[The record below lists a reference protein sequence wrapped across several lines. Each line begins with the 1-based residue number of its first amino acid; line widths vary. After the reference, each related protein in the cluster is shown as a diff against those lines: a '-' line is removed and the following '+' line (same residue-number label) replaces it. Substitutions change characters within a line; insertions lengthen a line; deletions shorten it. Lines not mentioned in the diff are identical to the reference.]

1 MRFPQIVYQT
11 ALTTIL
17 LAITSELTEALR
29 DVRVRVPHAV
39 RRSEKAILKCF
50 YDIEDDSLYSVKWYK
65 GRREFYRYTPKETP
79 PMKVF
84 HFPGVKV
91 RRVSSNESQVVLDAV
106 TMATSGKYSCE
117 VSADAPSFHTLIAA
131 AELEVIETPHNAPF
145 ISGIR
150 PRYRVGDILRG
161 NCTSRHSR
169 PAANLTWTVNN
180 EEVNPSL
187 VRHHKILRDA
197 RNDMETA
204 IVGIH
209 FVVTDQ
215 HFDNGK
221 LKLRCSA
228 QLHDIYWK
236 TTEKIVLEADL
247 FPKHGSVANGNH
259 VNPDDFYDQYALHE
273 DHSQNK
279 KNSYL
284 TQFQDFLFYHFVPS
298 GEEDDG
304 TEGGLGDGGAAWRGA
319 GSSSSRSS
327 QSRWMVGG
335 SLMAVLSWTLARQ
348 LVSPLQAVMTKA
360 GGAACNASG
369 RCTIRRTRPL
379 GMRVIVTKQKQR
391 QRQRQKQQ
399 EEKSCL
405 RVSKCSW
412 KGCGCG
418 CGCGWGCSIGIGRT
432 NSRCIR
438 QLT

>member
-1 MRFPQIVYQT
+1 IV
-11 ALTTIL
+11 L
-17 LAITSELTEALR
+17 LCISEVSSALR

-39 RRSEKAILKCF
+39 RRGEKAVLKCF

-91 RRVSSNESQVVLDAV
+91 RRPASNESQVVLDAV
-106 TMATSGKYSCE
+106 TMPTSGKYSCE

-145 ISGIR
+145 ITGIR

-180 EEVNPSL
+180 EEVNPSH
-187 VRHHKILRDA
+187 VRHHKILRDT
-197 RNDMETA
+197 RNEMETA

-215 HFDNGK
+215 HFVDGK

-228 QLHDIYWK
+228 QLHDVYWK
-236 TTEKIVLEADL
+236 TTEKTILEVD
-247 FPKHGSVANGNH
+247 PWSKNGGANGNR
-259 VNPDDFYDQYALHE
+259 VSADEVYDQYTLHE
-273 DHSQNK
+273 DEQFHSK

-284 TQFQDFLFYHFVPS
+284 TQLQDFLFHFVPS

-304 TEGGLGDGGAAWRGA
+304 VDGLEDGGAAWRGVGS
-319 GSSSSRSS
+319 GSSSI
-327 QSRWMVGG
+327 QSVAFSGATATAT
-335 SLMAVLSWTLARQ
+335 LLAILSWSLARQ
-348 LVSPLQAVMTKA
+348 LVSHLVA
-360 GGAACNASG
+360 
-369 RCTIRRTRPL
+369 I
-379 GMRVIVTKQKQR
+379 
-391 QRQRQKQQ
+391 
-399 EEKSCL
+399 
-405 RVSKCSW
+405 
-412 KGCGCG
+412 
-418 CGCGWGCSIGIGRT
+418 
-432 NSRCIR
+432 
-438 QLT
+438 

>member
-1 MRFPQIVYQT
+1 MASFMVLESFY
-11 ALTTIL
+11 IL
-17 LAITSELTEALR
+17 YE
-29 DVRVRVPHAV
+29 
-39 RRSEKAILKCF
+39 
-50 YDIEDDSLYSVKWYK
+50 
-65 GRREFYRYTPKETP
+65 
-79 PMKVF
+79 
-84 HFPGVKV
+84 
-91 RRVSSNESQVVLDAV
+91 
-106 TMATSGKYSCE
+106 
-117 VSADAPSFHTLIAA
+117 
-131 AELEVIETPHNAPF
+131 NARIF
-145 ISGIR
+145 
-150 PRYRVGDILRG
+150 
-161 NCTSRHSR
+161 
-169 PAANLTWTVNN
+169 W
-180 EEVNPSL
+180 
-187 VRHHKILRDA
+187 
-197 RNDMETA
+197 
-204 IVGIH
+204 
-209 FVVTDQ
+209 
-215 HFDNGK
+215 
-221 LKLRCSA
+221 LKLHKFACS
-228 QLHDIYWK
+228 QM
-236 TTEKIVLEADL
+236 EKVPEYIEYMACI
-247 FPKHGSVANGNH
+247 SVCIS
-259 VNPDDFYDQYALHE
+259 FYFSL
-273 DHSQNK
+273 
-279 KNSYL
+279 
-284 TQFQDFLFYHFVPS
+284 DFLFYHFVPS

-418 CGCGWGCSIGIGRT
+418 CGWGCSIGIGRT

>member
-1 MRFPQIVYQT
+1 M
-11 ALTTIL
+11 
-17 LAITSELTEALR
+17 
-29 DVRVRVPHAV
+29 
-39 RRSEKAILKCF
+39 LKCF

-65 GRREFYRYTPKETP
+65 GRREFYRFTPKETP

-91 RRVSSNESQVVLDAV
+91 RRSSSNESQVVLDAV
-106 TMATSGKYSCE
+106 TMQTSGKYSCE

-145 ISGIR
+145 INGIR

-180 EEVNPSL
+180 EEVNPSH
-187 VRHHKILRDA
+187 VRHHKILRDI
-197 RNDMETA
+197 RNDMETS

-228 QLHDIYWK
+228 QLHDVYWK
-236 TTEKIVLEADL
+236 TTEKTILEADP
-247 FPKHGSVANGNH
+247 FGKYGSSGASGNR
-259 VNPDDFYDQYALHE
+259 VGADEIYDQYTLHE
-273 DHSQNK
+273 DEQFHSK

-284 TQFQDFLFYHFVPS
+284 TQLQ

-304 TEGGLGDGGAAWRGA
+304 ADGLEDGGAAWRGV
-319 GSSSSRSS
+319 SSASS
-327 QSRWMVGG
+327 QSVTVGG
-335 SLMAVLSWTLARQ
+335 ATATATLLALLSWSLGRQ
-348 LVSPLQAVMTKA
+348 LGSQLAPITKNRPMRAEAV
-360 GGAACNASG
+360 
-369 RCTIRRTRPL
+369 
-379 GMRVIVTKQKQR
+379 VVQQKQR
-391 QRQRQKQQ
+391 QR
-399 EEKSCL
+399 L
-405 RVSKCSW
+405 RVPNCRSCTCTSSKEC
-412 KGCGCG
+412 
-418 CGCGWGCSIGIGRT
+418 
-432 NSRCIR
+432 SRCSR